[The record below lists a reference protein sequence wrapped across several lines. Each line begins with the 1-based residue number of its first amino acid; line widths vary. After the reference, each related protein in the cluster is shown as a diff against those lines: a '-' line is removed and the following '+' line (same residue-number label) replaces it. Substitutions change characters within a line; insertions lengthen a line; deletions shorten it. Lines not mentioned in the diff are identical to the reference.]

1 MWDIILEETHEIH
14 KYRRD
19 YGVDLGDWL
28 LSKVGISTPS
38 RPWHNRNYHHPI
50 SHNNFGDNVG
60 ETTAL
65 LQEIEGEDVFPE
77 ADPESIPL
85 PAPPP
90 QQQPLS
96 KPSSIAFTP
105 KVIGVIT
112 GNFIIS
118 LHSVAYNEFLPIFL
132 ASRFQPKSLKFPF
145 QIVGGMELDTNYIGT
160 LFSSTGIMGMLIVL
174 VLFPLIDS
182 KLGTIGGYRLSVS
195 IFPLIYLII
204 P

>member
-38 RPWHNRNYHHPI
+38 RPWHNRNYHHPFHI
-50 SHNNFGDNVG
+50 TILVTMLVKQQRYYRKLKVKMYFLKLIQNLSHYLLLHNNSRCPN
-60 ETTAL
+60 L
-65 LQEIEGEDVFPE
+65 LQ
-77 ADPESIPL
+77 L
-85 PAPPP
+85 HLH
-90 QQQPLS
+90 Q
-96 KPSSIAFTP
+96 
-105 KVIGVIT
+105 VIGVIT
-112 GNFIIS
+112 NFIIS

-182 KLGTIGGYRLSVS
+182 N
-195 IFPLIYLII
+195 
-204 P
+204 